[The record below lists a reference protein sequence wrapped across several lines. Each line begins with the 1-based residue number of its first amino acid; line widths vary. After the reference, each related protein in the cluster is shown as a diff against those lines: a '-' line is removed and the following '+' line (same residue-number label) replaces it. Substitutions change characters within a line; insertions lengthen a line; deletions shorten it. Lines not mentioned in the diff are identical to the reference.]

1 MRADRLLSLL
11 MLLQARGRM
20 TAAELAEELEVSER
34 TIYRDL
40 EALNASG
47 VPVLAERGP
56 GGGVLLPDKYRTDL
70 TGLTEAEVRGL
81 FISVVPGPL
90 SELGL
95 DKAIEAAM
103 LKLSASLPAVQR
115 QGVERVR
122 GRVHVDTA
130 HWFQPPEPVP
140 YLKPLQEAV
149 WQNRRVILK
158 YRASSGTRSRT
169 YINPYGLVAKA
180 GIWYLVGVPLR
191 EKPAYGVS
199 RVQEARQETRVFRVS
214 RITEA
219 EVTGEQFER
228 EEHFDLAGFWQA
240 WCADFEASLP
250 RYRVV
255 LRVPP
260 DMVPMLPNIYGD
272 GVRTLIAEQGRT
284 DEDGSLILPMT
295 FESFEAARSNVL
307 GLVTGAEVLEPQE
320 LRDSVMRAAASIVA
334 FYTGGSAKS
343 VMRLIGSE
351 T

>member
-1 MRADRLLSLL
+1 MRADRLLSML

-40 EALNASG
+40 EALNAAG

-70 TGLTEAEVRGL
+70 TGLTEVEVRGL
-81 FISVVPGPL
+81 FMSVVPGSL

-115 QGVERVR
+115 QGIERVR

-140 YLKPLQEAV
+140 FLKPLQEAV
-149 WQNRRVILK
+149 WQNRRVVIK
-158 YRASSGTRSRT
+158 YQAASGIRTRS
-169 YINPYGLVAKA
+169 YVNPYGLVAKA
-180 GIWYLVGVPLR
+180 GTWYLVAVALR
-191 EKPAYGVS
+191 EKPAYRVS
-199 RVQEARQETRVFRVS
+199 KVQEARQDIVVYRVS
-214 RITEA
+214 RIREA
-219 EVTGEQFER
+219 EVTDEEFER
-228 EEHFDLAGFWQA
+228 ENSFDLPSFWQT
-240 WCADFEASLP
+240 WCADFEAHLP

-255 LRVPP
+255 LRVAP
-260 DMVPMLPNIYGD
+260 DMVPLLPSIYGE
-272 GVRTLIAEQGRT
+272 GVRTIIVEQGRT
-284 DEDGSLILPMT
+284 DENGSLILPIT
-295 FESFEAARSNVL
+295 FESFEAARSSVL

-334 FYTGGSAKS
+334 FYTGRSAKA
-343 VMRLIGSE
+343 VVRIIAE

>member
-1 MRADRLLSLL
+1 
-11 MLLQARGRM
+11 M
-20 TAAELAEELEVSER
+20 T
-34 TIYRDL
+34 
-40 EALNASG
+40 
-47 VPVLAERGP
+47 
-56 GGGVLLPDKYRTDL
+56 
-70 TGLTEAEVRGL
+70 
-81 FISVVPGPL
+81 VVPGPL

-130 HWFQPPEPVP
+130 HWFQPSEPVP

-158 YRASSGTRSRT
+158 YRASSGVRSRT
-169 YINPYGLVAKA
+169 YLNPYGLVAKA
-180 GIWYLVGVPLR
+180 GTWYLVGIPLR
-191 EKPAYGVS
+191 EKPAYKVS
-199 RVQEARQETRVFRVS
+199 QVQEARQEMRVFRVS

-219 EVTGEQFER
+219 EVTEEQFER
-228 EEHFDLAGFWQA
+228 EENFDLPGFWHM
-240 WCADFEASLP
+240 WCADFEARLP

-255 LRVPP
+255 LRVAP
-260 DMVPMLPNIYGD
+260 DMVPLLPSIYGD
-272 GVRTLIAEQGRT
+272 GVRTLIEEQGRT
-284 DEDGSLILPMT
+284 DQDGSLVLPIT
-295 FESFEAARSNVL
+295 FESFEAARSSVL

-343 VMRLIGSE
+343 VVKMINGTLSE